1 MIEKNGRNRSWFVTN
16 KIRKSQK
23 MFSSGWQLLELVC
36 LVFIWSMLKDSAVM
50 VESFVI
56 GKIICTF
63 VIFIIIVP
71 VMHSTFPGTDGTGSG
86 ESTRQK
92 WLFILFDFPELIAD
106 LIQPDRVDSN
116 REFATTVLSNGRWCS
131 PFLFI
136 TFYVYTLY
144 PNHCQL
150 SGVDTTAPERETFR
164 IVSIVSWRF
173 FISFSNPP

>member
-1 MIEKNGRNRSWFVTN
+1 MI
-16 KIRKSQK
+16 
-23 MFSSGWQLLELVC
+23 
-36 LVFIWSMLKDSAVM
+36 
-50 VESFVI
+50 ESFVI

-150 SGVDTTAPERETFR
+150 SGVDTTAPERER
-164 IVSIVSWRF
+164 DLQNCLDSELAF
-173 FISFSNPP
+173 FYFIFQPSVERRHEAVLDRLAEEFLPLPFHFVDKDTLAGCCDDTIKDIHHHYIL